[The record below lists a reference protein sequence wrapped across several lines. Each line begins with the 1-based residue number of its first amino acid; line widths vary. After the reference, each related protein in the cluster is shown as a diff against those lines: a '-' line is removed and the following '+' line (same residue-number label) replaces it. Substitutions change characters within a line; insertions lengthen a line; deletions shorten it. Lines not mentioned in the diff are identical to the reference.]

1 MPCHFAMKEAHVIVG
16 RRKRPSTKLKLV
28 CSFNGSFQPR
38 PLSGKLRYVGG
49 ETRIISVD
57 RSITFSKLRSKIS
70 DLFQTTTSSPP
81 SFSFSL
87 KYQLLLHPHKKHNTA
102 CNSEENDDT
111 PPLVSIASDDDV
123 RCMVDELD
131 QLHGKNARLWLFV
144 CANQFV
150 SNDNDKKKDCSF
162 GVFCC
167 TCVGNGELCVNC
179 VGRDKSSNGVLSE
192 THLSFNGGQFESKV
206 AKNLVRYGDDSLR
219 KMVLKQQFLAKQKP
233 GFVGGI
239 IGTEM
244 GIPCFGEKLKYGKH
258 PVVSL
263 VPESRVSV
271 RSNGV
276 SVTHGLE
283 NRCRVDV
290 LGNNIGSE
298 SCRNLNPLNPRDG
311 NICVEN
317 NSSLRC
323 LSGQYGQVVCNG
335 VGMNVG
341 NFGQSVAATAAGQFS
356 RQLNGSNMVSMCNGC
371 EVKGE
376 FRNVEQASMSRLNRE
391 NIMPW
396 GPNCNFCDDHLV
408 GCAYLPRSSCTDER
422 IWGGIRNHRNQRI
435 CSNHVDN
442 HQNNPVEMG
451 NHRTVRLDGRVS
463 VGKFDHGLGPNSNV
477 LKQGQSMR
485 VYYPNFWKLWSG
497 LPDQALEGRVRMMD
511 SSLNKGTSSL
521 DVLYGN
527 EKLREQVRP
536 EFSHYRYS
544 NPEECR
550 LAYHGPYVGIERHL
564 SRMTIVDNQED
575 LLTSSNCDTPKI
587 PYRALYENFHG
598 VSINCEP
605 IHSDLDKKPLL
616 IDEKK
621 VINISGF
628 SDNMVYRNG
637 TEFRCNSK
645 QSDVEPGINSLSS
658 YRNGTDNTQGGVASS
673 VDVSLCSLSLSS
685 SKEVGP
691 PVLSSLA
698 PCNSADALLKPQS
711 KPVDSMDEE
720 QFSTGPQVD
729 ESNEVA
735 SNPSSQNTTKMEND
749 DVHAEE
755 LQQDPPSGLS
765 IDEKADNNESSK
777 CSKVIGGVPS
787 DLTTFY
793 THLATRE
800 LQTIKNTDLEYIKE
814 LGSGTFGTVFYG
826 KWKGSDVAIK
836 RIKPSC
842 FIEGSLEE
850 DRLVA
855 DFWREAHLL
864 GQLHHPNIMAFYG
877 VVRDGPVTNLATV
890 TEYMVNGSLQQ
901 VLRRKDRTIDRRKR
915 LIIAMDAAFGMEYLH
930 GKNIVH
936 FDLKSHNFLVNMRD
950 PHRPVCKIGDLGLSK
965 IKQRTLVS
973 GGVRGTLPWM
983 APELLNS

>member
-111 PPLVSIASDDDV
+111 PPLVSVASDDDV

-144 CANQFV
+144 CANQSV

-206 AKNLVRYGDDSLR
+206 AKNLVKYGDDSLR

-258 PVVSL
+258 PVVGL
-263 VPESRVSV
+263 VPEPRVSV

-276 SVTHGLE
+276 GVTHGLE

-290 LGNNIGSE
+290 LGNKLGSE

-311 NICVEN
+311 NLCVEN
-317 NSSLRC
+317 NSTLRC
-323 LSGQYGQVVCNG
+323 LSGQCGQVVCNG

-341 NFGQSVAATAAGQFS
+341 NFGQSVAATVAGQLS
-356 RQLNGSNMVSMCNGC
+356 RQLNGSNIVSMCNGYQ
-371 EVKGE
+371 VKGE

-422 IWGGIRNHRNQRI
+422 VWGGLNSGIRNHRFSVNDTRNQQI
-435 CSNHVDN
+435 CSNHVSI

-451 NHRTVRLDGRVS
+451 NHRTARLDGRVS
-463 VGKFDHGLGPNSNV
+463 VGKFDHGLRPNSNI

-511 SSLNKGTSSL
+511 SSLNK
-521 DVLYGN
+521 
-527 EKLREQVRP
+527 
-536 EFSHYRYS
+536 
-544 NPEECR
+544 
-550 LAYHGPYVGIERHL
+550 
-564 SRMTIVDNQED
+564 VDTQED

-587 PYRALYENFHG
+587 PYHALYENFHG
-598 VSINCEP
+598 APINY
-605 IHSDLDKKPLL
+605 
-616 IDEKK
+616 
-621 VINISGF
+621 
-628 SDNMVYRNG
+628 NMVYSNG

-673 VDVSLCSLSLSS
+673 VDVSLYSFSLSS
-685 SKEVGP
+685 SKEVGH

-698 PCNSADALLKPQS
+698 TCNSEDAMLKPQS
-711 KPVDSMDEE
+711 KPVDPMDEA
-720 QFSTGPQVD
+720 QFSTEPQVD
-729 ESNEVA
+729 GSNEV
-735 SNPSSQNTTKMEND
+735 SPNPSSQNTTKMEND

-777 CSKVIGGVPS
+777 CSKVIGGMPS
-787 DLTTFY
+787 DLNAFY

-842 FIEGSLEE
+842 FTEGSLEE

-864 GQLHHPNIMAFYG
+864 
-877 VVRDGPVTNLATV
+877 V

-915 LIIAMDAAFGMEYLH
+915 LIIAMDAAFGMEYFH

-983 APELLNS
+983 APELLNSEDNMVTEKVDVYSFGIVMWELLTGEEPFAKMRSEELIAGIIKGDLRPEIPNWCDPAWRSLMESCWSSDPNSRPAFSEIAKELRTMSAALNIK